1 MALGNMRRL
10 FWHLTYKP
18 QERTL
23 GTHASTLS
31 TFQSLSQTTAEEIA
45 IFSLCVSK
53 FPCTLQMRD
62 VTVCVCRSM
71 SLIPHAADVIV
82 SIVGCKDTK
91 IIFSSKYEKVY
102 MNSNMHMMSQKL
114 LRPYF
119 FLFKV

>member
-1 MALGNMRRL
+1 
-10 FWHLTYKP
+10 
-18 QERTL
+18 
-23 GTHASTLS
+23 
-31 TFQSLSQTTAEEIA
+31 
-45 IFSLCVSK
+45 
-53 FPCTLQMRD
+53 
-62 VTVCVCRSM
+62 M

-102 MNSNMHMMSQKL
+102 MNFNMHMMSKKL